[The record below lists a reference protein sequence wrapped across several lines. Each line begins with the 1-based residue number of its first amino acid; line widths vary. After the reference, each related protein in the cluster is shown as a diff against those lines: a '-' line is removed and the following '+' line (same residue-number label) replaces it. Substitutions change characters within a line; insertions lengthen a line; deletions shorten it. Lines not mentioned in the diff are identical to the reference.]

1 MESIRELT
9 KDDQEGHFA
18 LKLTAF
24 IGMDALE
31 RISLAQERF
40 VKEVLELS
48 TDPLKRHDE
57 IDFKKFEANLQALG
71 VSDYS
76 R

>member
-1 MESIRELT
+1 
-9 KDDQEGHFA
+9 
-18 LKLTAF
+18 
-24 IGMDALE
+24 MDALE

-48 TDPLKRHDE
+48 TDLARKNDQ
-57 IDFKKFEANLQALG
+57 IDLRKFEANLKALG
-71 VSDYS
+71 ITDYS